1 MTCRELFRS
10 ALRMICER
18 EEISDVSDYEDRAGY
33 LIASFCNQFSTLDT
47 LIKSMNG
54 ESGNT
59 YTPSLCLTLDTSFPL
74 ADRFLTAATY
84 DLSAMLVIDENE
96 ELSERFFALYSDA
109 ISSLQST
116 VICKKETISDN
127 YKELI

>member
-10 ALRMICER
+10 AVRMVCER
-18 EEISDVSDYEDRAGY
+18 ENSADIFDYAERAEY
-33 LIASFCNQFSTLDT
+33 LLATFCNQFSVLDAT
-47 LIKSMNG
+47 IKSLLG
-54 ESGNT
+54 ETVNP
-59 YTPSLCLTLDTSFPL
+59 YTTKIQLTLDTAFPL
-74 ADRFLTAATY
+74 SSRFATPAIY
-84 DLSAMLVIDENE
+84 YLSAMLVIDENE